1 MDERFLLLAV
11 LLPLLGGA
19 LLPLTYNAGKKVMYG
34 TVYVITLATSLLTW
48 ALILTCKAETL
59 TVVVL
64 TKELTLSLRFDGL
77 GRFFAGIVATLW
89 PLTVLYASEY
99 MKHEERQTAFF
110 SFFTMT
116 YGVTLGVAMS
126 ANLFTMYAFYE
137 LLTLATVPLV
147 MHPMTRRAVRA
158 AKTYFSFSL
167 GGAAF
172 AFTSIMFLIGNG
184 YGGDFRFGGFLE
196 SGFSGSK
203 NLMLAFYVMGFLGF
217 GVKAALFPAHVWLP
231 KASVAPTPVT
241 ALLHAVAVVK
251 SGVFAVIRLTFY
263 AYGTGV
269 LAGTWAQNTVMAFAI
284 FTIFYGA
291 AKAVKEQHWKRRLA
305 YSTVANLS
313 YILFGVSMMTQAGL
327 AAGLLHMA
335 FHAEIKILAFFCAGA
350 VLHGTGR
357 EMLGQLN
364 GLGKKMPITFGCFTV
379 AALALTGIPPFSG
392 FVSKWSLLTA
402 AAQAQTGMAYLGAG
416 VLLFGAL
423 LTAMYMFTV
432 VCRAFFP
439 CAGSEDGKL
448 ASEHEVSWRMTVPMT
463 ILAAAI
469 LLTGIFAQP
478 IVNAAL
484 AIAGGIR

>member
-1 MDERFLLLAV
+1 MDERFLLIAV

-19 LLPLTYNAGKKVMYG
+19 LLPLTRKQNPRVMYG
-34 TVYVITLATSLLTW
+34 AVFTISIATSLLTW
-48 ALILTCKAETL
+48 ALILTCKAEAFSFAH
-59 TVVVL
+59 L
-64 TKELTLSLRFDGL
+64 TKELSLTLRFDGL

-126 ANLFTMYAFYE
+126 ANLFTMYSFYE
-137 LLTLATVPLV
+137 LLTLATTPLV
-147 MHPMTRRAVRA
+147 MHPMTKKAVRA
-158 AKTYFSFSL
+158 AKTYFAFSL

-172 AFTSIMFLIGNG
+172 AFTSIMYLIGNG
-184 YGGDFRFGGFLE
+184 CSGNFTLGGFLE
-196 SGFSGSK
+196 AAPGGRETLF
-203 NLMLAFYVMGFLGF
+203 LAFYLMGFLGF
-217 GVKAALFPAHVWLP
+217 GVKAAIFPAHVWLP

-251 SGVFAVIRLTFY
+251 SGVFAVIRLTWY
-263 AYGTGV
+263 AYGTS
-269 LAGTWAQNTVMAFAI
+269 LLTGTWAQNAAMGFAV
-284 FTIFYGA
+284 FTIFFGA
-291 AKAVKEQHWKRRLA
+291 TKAVKEQHWKRRLA

-313 YILFGVSMMTQAGL
+313 YILFGVTMMTRAGL
-327 AAGLLHMA
+327 AAALLHMA
-335 FHAEIKILAFFCAGA
+335 FHAEIKILSFFCAGA

-357 EMLGQLN
+357 EYLRQLN

-379 AALALTGIPPFSG
+379 SALALTGIPPFSG
-392 FVSKWSLLTA
+392 FVSKWHLLTA
-402 AAQAQTGMAYLGAG
+402 AAESGNPGAYVGAG

-423 LTAMYMFTV
+423 LTAFYMLSVVVRVWFPGAGTV
-432 VCRAFFP
+432 D
-439 CAGSEDGKL
+439 EKM
-448 ASEHEVSWRMTVPMT
+448 ASEREVGWRMAVPMT
-463 ILAAAI
+463 ILAAGI

-484 AIAGGIR
+484 AIAQGLR